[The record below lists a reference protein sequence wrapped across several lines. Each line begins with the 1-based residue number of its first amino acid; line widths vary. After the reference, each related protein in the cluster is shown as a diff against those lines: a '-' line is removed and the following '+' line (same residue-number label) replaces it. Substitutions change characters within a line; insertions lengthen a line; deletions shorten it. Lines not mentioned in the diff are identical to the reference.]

1 MDFEITE
8 VSGPHEVAPHED
20 CMRFIIRY
28 RKSNGESSWMGTSSI
43 EPRTPEEIVQAMLE
57 RNAEEA
63 ARREYLRRPDVP
75 IPPWFPSFKRY
86 WCKQL
91 QMVDMT
97 EKEAKESYTRVC
109 KRLDYILDENM
120 VPHKPSPT

>member
-28 RKSNGESSWMGTSSI
+28 RTSDGESNWMGTSSI

-57 RNAEEA
+57 RNAEIDA
-63 ARREYLRRPDVP
+63 YREYLRRPDVP
-75 IPPWFPSFKRY
+75 IPPWFPSLKRY
-86 WCKQL
+86 WARQT
-91 QMVDMT
+91 DMRDWT
-97 EKEAKESYTRVC
+97 EEEAKESYIKKC
-109 KRLDYILDENM
+109 ERLGYILDENM